1 MEIFRKLGWFFKQ
14 EKKSYIIGIILL
26 LFVSVLQLVPP
37 YVIGVVVDLIN
48 EEAVT
53 GKALFGWIG
62 LLVIAAI
69 LAYVFRYL
77 WRIKIYGSAVKLAR
91 QLRSRLYEHFT
102 NMPTSFYQRKR
113 TGDLMAHATNDLSAV
128 QQTAGNGVLTL
139 VDSLSTGGFVIIA
152 MSFIDWR
159 LTLLSL
165 LPMPFIAISTSYY
178 GKLIHVRFKDAQAAF
193 SDLNDKTQ
201 ESVTGIKVIK
211 TFGQE
216 KEDVESFRASS
227 RDVVNKNIA
236 VARIDALYDPTI
248 GLMAGLSYFLTIAA
262 GAKFV
267 LDGSLTIG
275 QLVAFSTYLGLLIW
289 PMLAFGWL
297 FNIVQRG
304 NASYDRIM
312 ALLKEEPEIIDED
325 DAIKERASGDIEY
338 DLVSFS
344 YPNEE
349 APALR
354 DIHMTIHKGETL
366 GIVGRTGSG
375 KTTLLKLLI
384 REFTEMNGDIRIGGH
399 SISDYALA
407 SLREAIGYVPQDHF
421 LFSATVGENIAFAT
435 PEASQGDIERAAY
448 LANIHDDILG
458 FTDGY
463 ATIVGERGVSLS
475 GGQKQRLSIARA
487 LIMDPE
493 ILILDDSLSA
503 VDAKTEEIILQNLRT
518 ERAMKTTIITAHR
531 LSAVQHANQIIVMEE
546 GKIIQSGTHEEL
558 MKEHGW
564 YRDMYNQQ
572 QLEELV
578 EQGGSSK

>member
-26 LFVSVLQLVPP
+26 LIVALLQLVPP
-37 YVIGVVVDLIN
+37 LVIGVVVDLIN
-48 EEAVT
+48 DGTVT
-53 GKALFGWIG
+53 TPRLVQWIG
-62 LLVIAAI
+62 FLIIAALI
-69 LAYVFRYL
+69 AYVFRYL
-77 WRIKIYGSAVKLAR
+77 WRIKIYGSAVKLSR

-113 TGDLMAHATNDLSAV
+113 IGDLMAHATNDLSAV
-128 QQTAGNGVLTL
+128 QQTAGNGVLSF
-139 VDSLSTGGFVIIA
+139 VDSLTTGGFVIIA

-159 LTLLSL
+159 LTILSL
-165 LPMPFIAISTSYY
+165 LPMPFIALSTSYY
-178 GKLIHVRFKDAQAAF
+178 GKLIHKRFKRAQAAF

-216 KEDVESFRASS
+216 EEDIESFRQASH
-227 RDVVNKNIA
+227 DVVNKNIA

-248 GLMAGLSYFLTIAA
+248 GLMAGISYFITIGV
-262 GAKFV
+262 GATFV

-275 QLVAFSTYLGLLIW
+275 QLVSFTTYLGLLIW

-312 ALLKEEPEIIDED
+312 ELLQEKPEIIDESQ
-325 DAIKERASGDIEY
+325 AIQKQASGDIEY
-338 DLVSFS
+338 DLKSFS
-344 YPNEE
+344 YPNEDE
-349 APALR
+349 PALR
-354 DIHMTIHKGETL
+354 DIHLTIHKGETL

-384 REFTEMNGDIRIGGH
+384 REFIHLEGDIRIGGH
-399 SISDYALA
+399 SIADYALA
-407 SLREAIGYVPQDHF
+407 SLRAAIGYVPQDHF

-435 PEASQGDIERAAY
+435 PNASQREIERAAY
-448 LANIHDDILG
+448 LANIHEDILG
-458 FTDGY
+458 FTNGY
-463 ATIVGERGVSLS
+463 GTIVGERGVSLS

-503 VDAKTEEIILQNLRT
+503 VDAKTEETILQNLKQ
-518 ERAMKTTIITAHR
+518 ERSSKTTIITAHR
-531 LSAVQHANQIIVMEE
+531 LSAVQHAEQIIVMDE
-546 GKIIQSGTHEEL
+546 GTIIQHGTHEEL
-558 MKEHGW
+558 MKEEGW

-578 EQGGSSK
+578 EQGKMD

>member
-53 GKALFGWIG
+53 GKALFAWIG

-227 RDVVNKNIA
+227 GDVVNKNIA

-325 DAIKERASGDIEY
+325 HAIKERASGDIEY
-338 DLVSFS
+338 ELISFS

-399 SISDYALA
+399 SIGDYALA

-518 ERAMKTTIITAHR
+518 VRAMKTTIITAHR
-531 LSAVQHANQIIVMEE
+531 LSAVQHANLIIVMEG